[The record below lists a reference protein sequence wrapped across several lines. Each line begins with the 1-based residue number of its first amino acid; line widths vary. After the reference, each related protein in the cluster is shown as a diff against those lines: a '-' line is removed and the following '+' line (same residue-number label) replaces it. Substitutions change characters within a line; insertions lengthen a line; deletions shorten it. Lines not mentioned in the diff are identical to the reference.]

1 MMRDLVKE
9 WTEVFKNLIM
19 KYEECK
25 LLITRIR
32 LFVVRNPVEREERAG
47 YFTGKKAGNLRKTNK
62 RVFKNS
68 ENGDS

>member
-1 MMRDLVKE
+1 
-9 WTEVFKNLIM
+9 M